1 MIRIKP
7 LISLIII
14 LLLINMGWVL
24 GIPYKMSFFSSTI
37 AFLSQSHS
45 FDFVPYALTTL
56 TSLTTLAAAV
66 VSIVFTLKSIPYY
79 YAFKYFVNTKRAEW
93 LVVITIFLIF
103 YSFALI
109 SVSTLPLINAIFYYL
124 IFFIHVILVFHISF
138 VTFKSTQPEELLS
151 KLLPNQLLNK
161 LKKIEIIP
169 KDPLDSNL
177 KVIHNRFEFII
188 DDKPYKVHF
197 SSKTEGVI
205 AEINFIKLSEIF
217 ENHGVNHSDVVVY
230 SNIRP
235 GDYLPNV
242 YDLTYIPNLESFN
255 VFIIGTDSK
264 ETFDKLLSISP
275 KLSDNLN
282 GAIVFSDNNDAIIEF
297 NQHISDIFNLLKHQN
312 ENNRT
317 TINWLKPIENYFVTK
332 RKVNE
337 EISNIEGILIFRLLN
352 HFVYDRSISIDT
364 HMARNIVTIIYTLS
378 GLLRSKE
385 NMSLGRIVLDLLDRV
400 SFIMIQEGK
409 NRSTGMAYSIVMRYS
424 ENVSMSVFGN
434 QAEDVNSDYF
444 KLMAKEGINRVTIVF
459 ANSVANRG
467 LYSDSYLDRLFS
479 YNLQSLISFLV
490 NYRHIQPIWFNDVA
504 NHLARRILYFASI
517 LFISD
522 LKYSRDDISSY
533 SFFVRY
539 GVDLIKYSNSSLIHA
554 TFTDILNEVISDHDF
569 LEPSDPNISGF
580 FENTLHQA
588 GGYTPHYFD
597 FKQVW
602 LCFLVVENIPI
613 TEGFNDDFQDKLKK
627 YAKVLDTRSRIEFSR
642 ICNISLNEF
651 NDRLAFIIKD
661 NVA

>member
-7 LISLIII
+7 LIILTII
-14 LLLINMGWVL
+14 LLLINIGWVL
-24 GIPYKMSFFSSTI
+24 DIPYKFSTFSNSVT
-37 AFLSQSHS
+37 FLSQNHS
-45 FDFVPYALTTL
+45 FEFVPYALSTFIA
-56 TSLTTLAAAV
+56 LTTLAAV
-66 VSIVFTLKSIPYY
+66 IVSIVFTLKSIPYY

-103 YSFALI
+103 YSFLLI
-109 SVSTLPLINAIFYYL
+109 TVSTLPLINAIFYYS
-124 IFFIHVILVFHISF
+124 IFSLHVILVFHISF

-161 LKKIEIIP
+161 LKKIEITP

-177 KVIHNRFEFII
+177 KVIHNRFEFIN

-197 SSKTEGVI
+197 NSKTEGVI
-205 AEINFIKLSEIF
+205 AEINFRKLSEILQ
-217 ENHGVNHSDVVVY
+217 NNGVNHSEVVIY
-230 SNIRP
+230 SHIRP

-242 YDLTYIPNLESFN
+242 YDFSYIPNLESFN

-264 ETFDKLLSISP
+264 ETFDNLLSIPP

-312 ENNRT
+312 ENYRR

-352 HFVYDRSISIDT
+352 HFVYDRAISIDT

-385 NMSLGRIVLDLLDRV
+385 NISLGRIVLDLLDRV

-409 NRSTGMAYSIVMRYS
+409 NRTTGMAYSIVLRYS
-424 ENVSMSVFGN
+424 ENVSISVLGN

-444 KLMAKEGINRVTIVF
+444 KLMAKEGINRVTIVL

-490 NYRHIQPIWFNDVA
+490 NYRHLQPIWFNDVA
-504 NHLARRILYFASI
+504 NHLARRILYFVSI

-522 LKYSRDDISSY
+522 LKYSRDNISSY

-539 GVDLIKYSNSSLIHA
+539 GVDLIKYSNSSLFHA
-554 TFTDILNEVISDHDF
+554 TFTDILNEVISDHEF
-569 LEPSDPNISGF
+569 TEPSDPHISDF

-602 LCFLVVENIPI
+602 LCFLVVEDIPI
-613 TEGFNDDFQDKLKK
+613 TPDFNADFQTEIKK
-627 YAKVLDTRSRIEFSR
+627 YAKGLDTRSKIEFAR
-642 ICNISLNEF
+642 ICNISLDEF
-651 NDRLAFIIKD
+651 NDRLTSIIKD
-661 NVA
+661 NGA